1 MVVQYWF
8 TTVKQKNN
16 GGVNEEEM
24 DLAEQNW
31 TKIHVESQNE
41 HFLKMADPNNLPF
54 ESIWLFI

>member
-1 MVVQYWF
+1 ME
-8 TTVKQKNN
+8 KKL
-16 GGVNEEEM
+16 